1 MRIYTVAWKTEIVSV
16 QVFFLK
22 AREDWLEQAKEGA
35 QTANPTLVSRGPS
48 HSCQSLPPGQK
59 SRRNGIVLLDPSSAP
74 HHPCPRERVDSL
86 RVTFQ
91 KEIKKRNHRAL

>member
-22 AREDWLEQAKEGA
+22 AREDWLEQANEGA

-48 HSCQSLPPGQK
+48 HSCQSLPPASKIQK
-59 SRRNGIVLLDPSSAP
+59 KWHSPTRPQLCSPPPLP
-74 HHPCPRERVDSL
+74 
-86 RVTFQ
+86 
-91 KEIKKRNHRAL
+91 